1 MASFP
6 EPAVGSGARLSLT
19 PSGSPQLGDIH
30 TSEKPKVKKRGNSAP
45 IYWQTMK
52 QSADG
57 KMDSEEIV
65 PGISMRTGGTVSPVV
80 KLANSRLPT
89 GIPQTGLS
97 AIVAKPGTG
106 LMPTCSMFRG
116 GFKPDPDGVFREDRG
131 GPLLGEWCH
140 KWPRVLGWSTYVR
153 RSHVS
158 VGGT

>member
-1 MASFP
+1 MRAQSAELLHGPEHYEAQAVLRSQILLGSPVASFP

-65 PGISMRTGGTVSPVV
+65 LGISMRTGGTVTPVV
-80 KLANSRLPT
+80 K
-89 GIPQTGLS
+89 
-97 AIVAKPGTG
+97 
-106 LMPTCSMFRG
+106 
-116 GFKPDPDGVFREDRG
+116 
-131 GPLLGEWCH
+131 
-140 KWPRVLGWSTYVR
+140 
-153 RSHVS
+153 
-158 VGGT
+158 